1 MMKNNNTQYE
11 TKNVSFPKKNNNNN
25 FCSPKTHFSQKIRKE
40 KKNTNNT
47 SDLLKQLKKQGMS
60 GCSKVTFRLFG
71 LSLSTLNLLTN
82 LSFLII
88 CIYIFRNE
96 QRQKN

>member
-1 MMKNNNTQYE
+1 MNILISIYHVGIE
-11 TKNVSFPKKNNNNN
+11 
-25 FCSPKTHFSQKIRKE
+25 QKIFSE
-40 KKNTNNT
+40 IEVCSIKKNTNNT
-47 SDLLKQLKKQGMS
+47 SDLLKQLEKEGMS